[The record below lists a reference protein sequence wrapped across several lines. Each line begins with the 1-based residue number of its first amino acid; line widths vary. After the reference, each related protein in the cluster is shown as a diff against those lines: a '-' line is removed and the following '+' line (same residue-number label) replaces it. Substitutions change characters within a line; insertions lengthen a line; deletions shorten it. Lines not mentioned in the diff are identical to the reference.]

1 MMQKYTVQFRDRG
14 IVTLPKAVR
23 QRYGL
28 APNTPLTLVDWNGTL
43 ILSSHI
49 PVVTELAKQVAA
61 ERTAAGLSIPD
72 LLTAWAQERYGTD
85 EPWSP
90 DDTCSHL

>member
-28 APNTPLTLVDWNGTL
+28 ASNTPLTLVDWNGTL

-61 ERTAAGLSIPD
+61 ERTAAGLSIRD
-72 LLTAWAQERYGTD
+72 LLTAWAHERYGTD
-85 EPWSP
+85 EPLSP
-90 DDTCSHL
+90 DYA

>member
-1 MMQKYTVQFRDRG
+1 MQKYSVQLRERG

-43 ILSSHI
+43 VLSSHI
-49 PVVTELAKQVAA
+49 PVVTELAKQV
-61 ERTAAGLSIPD
+61 
-72 LLTAWAQERYGTD
+72 GTHSGW
-85 EPWSP
+85 PV
-90 DDTCSHL
+90 DTRPIDRMGPRALRD